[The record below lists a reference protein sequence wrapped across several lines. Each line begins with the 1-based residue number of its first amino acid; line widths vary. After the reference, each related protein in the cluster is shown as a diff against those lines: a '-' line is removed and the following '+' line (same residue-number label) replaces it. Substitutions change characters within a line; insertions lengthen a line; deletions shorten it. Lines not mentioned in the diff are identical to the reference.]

1 MNSWSSLK
9 NLFHAKGDFESDSN
23 LYSLLKTLEKMSFIE
38 KTTEGYKIIDPVL
51 EKVLKMI

>member
-1 MNSWSSLK
+1 MCGGIL
-9 NLFHAKGDFESDSN
+9 AKGEFVSDSN